1 MHAHS
6 ATGMQCQFTRFWS
19 STTKF
24 TCMVPRSIWSRG
36 HFKVSDQSV
45 CFCFFNEVRPFKS
58 NLPFIQNHKSVFSS
72 ADPRVKVRNLYIVFK
87 LLSLLLRLN
96 FWLYIIANLVLLNC
110 SFFISINEFSSLM
123 AAITCLVGLHYGH
136 ILVHCKVICFFFFL
150 ARRGCKPMN
159 CFYL

>member
-1 MHAHS
+1 MPILLQECSVNSPDSGPPAPNS
-6 ATGMQCQFTRFWS
+6 PAWCLAPFDPEGILRLVISQFVFVS
-19 STTKF
+19 SMKY
-24 TCMVPRSIWSRG
+24 VLSNQIYLSSRII
-36 HFKVSDQSV
+36 SQSSV
-45 CFCFFNEVRPFKS
+45 V
-58 NLPFIQNHKSVFSS
+58 LIQEL
-72 ADPRVKVRNLYIVFK
+72 KVRNLYIVFK

-96 FWLYIIANLVLLNC
+96 FWLYTIANLVVLNC